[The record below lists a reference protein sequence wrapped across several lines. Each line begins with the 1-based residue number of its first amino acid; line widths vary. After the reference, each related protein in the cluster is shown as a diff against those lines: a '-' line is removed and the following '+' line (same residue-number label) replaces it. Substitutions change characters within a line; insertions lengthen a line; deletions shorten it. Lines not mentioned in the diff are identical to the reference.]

1 LNKNIDK
8 SGFQL
13 YWATL
18 PTTQYINGSGMKYP
32 LGIQTFSKIIE
43 NKLLYVD
50 KTAIIYDLL
59 EQGSM
64 YFLSRPR
71 RFGKSLL
78 ISTLEA
84 LFSGRKALFDGLYI
98 ADTPYDFVT
107 YPVIKMEFSKV
118 QVQQPQDLQKY
129 ILSVIARYAT
139 QYDISLNE
147 QSHEIRFDELVR
159 KLHEKTGKAVVLLI
173 DEYDKPI
180 LDNLNEDR
188 LKAIKAAINAFYSVV
203 KSLDEH
209 LQFVFITGVTKFAK
223 VSVSSGMN
231 NLTDI
236 SMDKHYAA
244 LCGITQQELQ
254 SNFAPAIAQLAEVEG
269 STQTAL
275 MAKIK
280 YWYNGYRFH
289 QNAPT
294 LYNPYSLLSLF
305 RAQEFDYYWF
315 TSATPTFLIELIKT
329 NQFDLG
335 SISNFEVDRLFFATI
350 EPERM
355 KPEPVLLQTGYL
367 SIADYSDGWY
377 RLDLPNHEVKY
388 AFNRAIVEEYG
399 QTPSADLRYVRDLC
413 QALTTDDLPRFFKTL
428 KIFFANIPYSITLKQ
443 EKYYQSL
450 FYAIFTLI
458 GFEIEAEVQTNQGR
472 IDCVLQTKERIY
484 IIEFIFPTAPG
495 KKAIRSSMAKKLND
509 SKEAALQQIHDKQY
523 AQKYQ
528 NSAKQITLLGVEFD
542 QDTRNIGDFVR
553 QDEPR
558 VV

>member
-147 QSHEIRFDELVR
+147 QSHEIRF
-159 KLHEKTGKAVVLLI
+159 

-335 SISNFEVDRLFFATI
+335 SISNFEVDRLFFAAI

-458 GFEIEAEVQTNQGR
+458 GFEIEAEVQTNQGELIVYCR
-472 IDCVLQTKERIY
+472 QKSG
-484 IIEFIFPTAPG
+484 FI
-495 KKAIRSSMAKKLND
+495 SSNLSFLLLPARKL
-509 SKEAALQQIHDKQY
+509 
-523 AQKYQ
+523 
-528 NSAKQITLLGVEFD
+528 
-542 QDTRNIGDFVR
+542 
-553 QDEPR
+553 
-558 VV
+558 